1 MAPLRDALQ
10 GLARSGEEL
19 RAENLRKWAS
29 TIPDATPITNVQPR
43 QRSRVAGVVQNI
55 RIDPRAGRGSIEAT
69 IIDGTGDLVA
79 KWLGRQTLSGIRLGM
94 GLIVEGIVGT
104 GDQGELVIL
113 NPEYQLVPGPE
124 HG

>member
-1 MAPLRDALQ
+1 MAPLRDVFQ

-19 RAENLRKWAS
+19 RAENLRKWAA
-29 TIPDATPITNVQPR
+29 TIPDAAPITKVQPR
-43 QRSRVAGVVQNI
+43 QRCRVAGVVQNI
-55 RIDPRAGRGSIEAT
+55 RIDPREGRGSIEAT

-94 GLIVEGIVGT
+94 GLVVEGIVGT
-104 GDQGELVIL
+104 GDQGELLIL